1 MSTRRKHGYKADR
14 GHSPQNLQNK
24 MKDFKL
30 HQRIITKA
38 YNAGWDGEGSEDAP
52 AWCEQEWELWARHWK
67 AGRADNVEELNGKND
82 YN

>member
-1 MSTRRKHGYKADR
+1 
-14 GHSPQNLQNK
+14 